1 MEEIIMEKFLA
12 YYQKDGGERFYVRDE
27 EEMAIVVI
35 ADDFEAA
42 EEAFKNAIHN
52 MLSGTYTDDE
62 MDGLPDFNFAVT
74 RAEND
79 RHYTYV
85 EGYGFKEYNYDEF

>member
-1 MEEIIMEKFLA
+1 MEKFIA

-27 EEMAIVVI
+27 KEMAIVVI
-35 ADDFEAA
+35 APDYDTA
-42 EEAFKNAIHN
+42 EEAFKNAVHN

-62 MDGLPDFNFAVT
+62 MEDLPDFDFEVDW
-74 RAEND
+74 AEND
-79 RHYTYV
+79 HHYTYV